1 MHGLRHLRPIHS
13 VSQLGLGL
21 GFVSAPLNE
30 LGCVVRPTYSVTA
43 VWGPGEKQLI
53 RKIRSHIFSFL
64 SRHQCRYSGLD

>member
-1 MHGLRHLRPIHS
+1 MFSMHGLRHLRPIHS

-43 VWGPGEKQLI
+43 VWGLGGKN
-53 RKIRSHIFSFL
+53 S
-64 SRHQCRYSGLD
+64 